1 MQDAPP
7 ALMRQWAM
15 RWSNADC
22 AAAADGSAAV
32 ASTAMRNQGR
42 MLISCSWAGL
52 LCRAWACLKS
62 LPEDGGGGGIRT
74 HGTLARTTVFETVPI
89 DHSGTPPGPSL

>member
-22 AAAADGSAAV
+22 AAAADGSCS
-32 ASTAMRNQGR
+32 ASLEKVNGSGEIKDNTRNEGEQAYPNRSREFGEKSKSERKIKAMG
-42 MLISCSWAGL
+42 SA
-52 LCRAWACLKS
+52 
-62 LPEDGGGGGIRT
+62 
-74 HGTLARTTVFETVPI
+74 LAR
-89 DHSGTPPGPSL
+89 HGR